1 MMSAALLSLVLTVP
15 GGFGA
20 LPVDSPLPPGALP
33 VAEPPLGLGAES
45 WLLYDASNG
54 TMLLASNI
62 DEPRALAS
70 VTKLM
75 TALVALDH
83 ASIDDIVTISEEAA
97 GVGEAEVGLV
107 AGEQWTLWEL
117 LNAIVV
123 RSANDAAV
131 AIAEHVGG
139 DIDGFADLM
148 NQKAVE
154 LGMTTS
160 RFANP
165 HGLDEEGHFTSAHDL
180 LTLAQAALD
189 EAIISRLGRTRVV
202 KFRPNPEGVERRAV
216 NTNELL
222 GAYPGVTG
230 LKTGFTSQ
238 AGRVLV
244 SSADQGGREL
254 IAIVMGSEDHFA
266 DTRTLLEYGFD
277 TMGAADLF
285 RAGLAEEQGG
295 GAAPPDVPE
304 WFAVRV
310 DAMPSPVVGS
320 SGDHFPTPLERALL
334 DRFDDL
340 LPAILDQAT

>member
-1 MMSAALLSLVLTVP
+1 VP
-15 GGFGA
+15 
-20 LPVDSPLPPGALP
+20 
-33 VAEPPLGLGAES
+33 EPPAALGAEA
-45 WLLYDASNG
+45 WLLYDAGNEV
-54 TMLLASNI
+54 MLISSNI

-75 TALVALDH
+75 TALVALDY
-83 ASIDDIVTISEEAA
+83 ASVDDIVTVSEEAA
-97 GVGEAEVGLV
+97 AIGEAEVGLV
-107 AGEQWTLWEL
+107 AGEQWTMWEL

-131 AIAEHVGG
+131 AIAQHVGG
-139 DIDGFADLM
+139 DIEGFANLM

-154 LGMTTS
+154 LGMTSS

-165 HGLDEEGHFTSAHDL
+165 HGLDEEGHFTSADDL

-189 EAIISRLGRTRVV
+189 DPTISRLARTQVV
-202 KFRPNPEGVERRAV
+202 KFRPNPEGVERRAL

-244 SSADQGGREL
+244 SSAERGGREL
-254 IAIVMGSEDHFA
+254 IAVVMGSEDHFA
-266 DTRTLLEYGFD
+266 DTRELLEYGFA

-295 GAAPPDVPE
+295 GGTPPRLPE
-304 WFAVRV
+304 WLSVRI
-310 DAMPSPVVGS
+310 DTMPPLDIGP
-320 SGDHFPTPLERALL
+320 SGDHLPTPLERALL
-334 DRFDDL
+334 ERFDDL
-340 LPAILDQAT
+340 VPAILGQAT